1 MINKSIYYNRNM
13 KMQLTQS
20 GDQFGFNN
28 NSMEKTIEREANLKS
43 KKTKMKRGLN
53 SKFKLP
59 LIETSNNVKD
69 F

>member
-28 NSMEKTIEREANLKS
+28 NSMEKTIERETTLKS
-43 KKTKMKRGLN
+43 KKTKMKRALN

-59 LIETSNNVKD
+59 LIENSNIVKD